1 MSKVFF
7 FSIPFS
13 GHVNPGVGLAKE
25 LVEKGEEVIYYC
37 TDSFREKIE
46 SSGAVFRSYGD
57 KFYLNDDFVTHNN
70 IEILRVHMEL
80 SELIMEKIYNDMKR
94 DRPDY
99 IIHDFMSTWGKHAAQ
114 AYNIPAV
121 NIYTTFVERPEG
133 ILKTVGLA
141 LAVAFL
147 ILKNIPRMI
156 DIRKISGRLKK
167 KYNIKTKGLIDIID
181 NKEALTLVFTSRT
194 FQPYSEKFGDDYKFV
209 GPVSMY
215 RKEKIKAFRLN
226 RSEGRPLLFIS
237 LGTVFNNDWEFFLK
251 CIKAFGNMDM
261 DVVMSVGKK
270 IDISSLTIPENFTV
284 KHFYEIP
291 QLEVLKAC
299 NVFITHGGM
308 NSVHEGLMNGIP
320 LIVVPQQLEQ
330 AHMAKRVAE
339 TGSGIY
345 LDMSEVTPESLK
357 ESYIKITS
365 DHSYVKNAD
374 KMKASF
380 LKAGGPEQAA
390 EEIFSYIKSID
401 RMT

>member
-1 MSKVFF
+1 MSKAFF

-13 GHVNPGVGLAKE
+13 GHVNPGVGLARE

-80 SELIMEKIYNDMKR
+80 SELIMEQLYNDIKR
-94 DRPDY
+94 DKPDY
-99 IIHDFMSTWGKHAAQ
+99 IVHDFMSTWGKHAAQ
-114 AYNIPAV
+114 ASNIPAI
-121 NIYTTFVERPEG
+121 NMYTTFVERPEG
-133 ILKTVGLA
+133 ILKTVGLI
-141 LAVAFL
+141 LAVAFM
-147 ILKNIPRMI
+147 ILRNIPRMI

-167 KYNIKTKGLIDIID
+167 KYNIKVQGLIDIID
-181 NKEALTLVFTSRT
+181 NKEALTLVFTSRK
-194 FQPYSEKFGDDYKFV
+194 FQPYTEKFGDDYKFI

-215 RKEKIKAFRLN
+215 RKEKIKGFRLN

-237 LGTVFNNDWEFFLK
+237 LGTVFNNEREFFIK
-251 CIKAFGNMDM
+251 CIEAFGNRDM
-261 DVVMSVGKK
+261 DVLMSVGKK
-270 IDISSLTIPENFTV
+270 IDISSLVIPENFTV

-291 QLEVLKAC
+291 QLEVIKEC
-299 NVFITHGGM
+299 DVFITHGGM

-357 ESYIKITS
+357 ECYKKITS
-365 DHSYVKNAD
+365 DGSYRKNAD

-380 LKAGGPEQAA
+380 LEAGGPDRAA
-390 EEIFSYIKSID
+390 EEIFSYIKKH
-401 RMT
+401 